1 MANKVRK
8 TEHVGPKRGRGALW
22 GTKYEAKSGSWKLRR
37 RNAQMLI
44 RQELDITS
52 LSPEKSQ

>member
-22 GTKYEAKSGSWKLRR
+22 GTKDEAKSGSQKLRR
-37 RNAQMLI
+37 RNAQILI
-44 RQELDITS
+44 RRELDIVTAE
-52 LSPEKSQ
+52 LIKTE